1 MTDHNEDT
9 GSSWFDVSFGIHS
22 GRVAGYLEGHRV
34 GHRDGWSAGF
44 EAGAATTRAQDAEFA
59 RLVEQEY
66 HRRELQGEIQKALVK
81 RLIESA
87 RTEENRQKYPY
98 PFERRNAA

>member
-1 MTDHNEDT
+1 MPDPFPQAPSD
-9 GSSWFDVSFGIHS
+9 WDDVSFGITS
-22 GRVAGYLEGHRV
+22 GRVAGYLEGHRA
-34 GHRDGWSAGF
+34 GHYAGWSAGF
-44 EAGAATTRAQDAEFA
+44 EAGAASARAQDAEFA